1 MKECPNVE
9 SLRAQEEPAECSHLD
24 QLPLEDCFGL
34 KSVHCFLPS
43 MAKLQIA
50 FCDEL
55 ESFPGVGLP
64 AFPLVGLSFKLE
76 SLMIRCCKKILATC
90 KQWDLQDSL
99 LFQALISVDM
109 KKWNPSPKKVCS
121 CPPDLT
127 LLESFFFKI

>member
-9 SLRAQEEPAECSHLD
+9 SLRAQEEPVECSHLD

-34 KSVHCFLPS
+34 KSVHCFLPC

-64 AFPLVGLSFKLE
+64 AFPLAGLSFKLE
-76 SLMIRCCKKILATC
+76 SLMI
-90 KQWDLQDSL
+90 
-99 LFQALISVDM
+99 
-109 KKWNPSPKKVCS
+109 
-121 CPPDLT
+121 
-127 LLESFFFKI
+127 